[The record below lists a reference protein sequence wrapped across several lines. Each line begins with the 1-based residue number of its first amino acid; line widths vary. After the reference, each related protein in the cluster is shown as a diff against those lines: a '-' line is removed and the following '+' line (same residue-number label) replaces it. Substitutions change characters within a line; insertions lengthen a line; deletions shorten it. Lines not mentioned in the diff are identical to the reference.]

1 VTVSLVKVS
10 DSYYRSDY
18 GYFFLENNE
27 WLFFAFEK
35 TLKENDLVFILKT
48 LNELKEGLADGRK
61 P

>member
-1 VTVSLVKVS
+1 MTVSLVKVC
-10 DSYYRSDY
+10 DSHYRSDY

-35 TLKENDLVFILKT
+35 TLKENDLVLILKT